1 MTNELEARSLDS
13 LPDLLTIEEV
23 ADFLQISKNTLY
35 FWRQKGDGPPALSL
49 GRHLRFPKED
59 LRGWL
64 SGQYRAS

>member
-1 MTNELEARSLDS
+1 MTIELEARSLDS

-23 ADFLQISKNTLY
+23 ADFLQISKITLY
-35 FWRQKGDGPPALSL
+35 FWRQKGDGPPALSM
-49 GRHLRFPKED
+49 GHLRFPKED